1 VPAVSRRD
9 RTERVYK
16 ATLCVAVLAT
26 LAATVSR
33 AAAERD
39 PLAELLAR
47 TDAVIKEVTQ
57 LRGLRV
63 KKQLPREIVDRVE
76 LRRRLLAHADDPKTR
91 SELAAEGLAL
101 ARWGLIPRGTR
112 YDQLMVELLA
122 DQVAGYYDHEKNTL
136 VIAREASA
144 DLETAELVLAH
155 EVVHALQDQAF
166 DLEAFGDVPAS
177 EGDAALARRALV
189 EGDGIA
195 VMIELALARQGIP
208 PPWANRAIVADIA
221 RSLAGADELERS
233 GAAALDAGVLER
245 APLAVR
251 EAMLFP
257 YRAGFAF
264 VAALREHEPW
274 TAVDAAFKRP
284 PRSTEQV
291 LHVGKYLADER
302 PIAVTL
308 AAPPELATY
317 DVLHSTVW
325 GELGFALFLRA
336 LGIPAATAA
345 QAAAGWG
352 GGRVLTLARS
362 EGAHVTSATVGLA
375 RFAWDSEADAIEA
388 HEALVRALDRT
399 LIATT
404 VDHEETRTRWLGVDG
419 TLTTVE
425 RRDDVIDVALGVP
438 VYSAARPSK

>member
-1 VPAVSRRD
+1 
-9 RTERVYK
+9 
-16 ATLCVAVLAT
+16 VAVVAT
-26 LAATVSR
+26 LAVTVSR
-33 AAAERD
+33 AGAERD

-47 TDAVIKEVTQ
+47 TDAVIQEVAQ
-57 LRGLRV
+57 LRGLRA
-63 KKQLPREIVDRVE
+63 KKQMPREIVDRAE
-76 LRRRLLAHADDPKTR
+76 LRRRLLAAAADPKIR
-91 SELAAEGLAL
+91 SELAAEGIAL

-112 YDQLMVELLA
+112 YDQLMVDLLA
-122 DQVAGYYDHEKNTL
+122 DQVAGYYDQATKTL

-155 EVVHALQDQAF
+155 EVVHALQDHAF
-166 DLEAFGDVPAS
+166 DLEALGHVPAS

-195 VMIELALARQGIP
+195 VMIELALARQGID
-208 PPWANRAIVADIA
+208 PPWANRRIVADIA
-221 RSLAGADELERS
+221 RSLAGPDDLERS
-233 GAAALDAGVLER
+233 GAAPVDAGVLER

-251 EAMLFP
+251 AAMLFP

-291 LHVGKYLADER
+291 LHVDKYFADEK
-302 PIAVTL
+302 PVAVTL
-308 AAPPELATY
+308 APPAELVGH

-336 LGIPAATAA
+336 HGIPAATAA

-352 GGRVLTLARS
+352 GDRVLTLRRTADTRS
-362 EGAHVTSATVGLA
+362 TPATIGLA
-375 RFAWDSEADAIEA
+375 RFVWDSEADAIEA
-388 HEALVRALDRT
+388 HEALVRALDRS

-404 VDHEETRTRWLGVDG
+404 VDHGDTRTRWLGVDG

-438 VYSAARPSK
+438 VYAAGPSK